1 MFLFWWATL
10 VKARFLFFCM
20 NLLFDKFVATSAM
33 LVCNP
38 AFVHVP
44 RFGLAFYWTLWLG
57 RRSMKSFVHVFF
69 PMSDLGQVSQFRGNP
84 RIQKA
89 RTNNNEWTRL
99 ACCTGHQY
107 IINRIMIIITTNAM
121 NTIAACKMIKK
132 HFPEC
137 SKRPFFYT
145 LQTCCNH
152 ET

>member
-1 MFLFWWATL
+1 MSRPRHQYVRGPWTCFCFGGRRWS
-10 VKARFLFFCM
+10 RQGSFFFCM

-132 HFPEC
+132 TF
-137 SKRPFFYT
+137 S
-145 LQTCCNH
+145 
-152 ET
+152 